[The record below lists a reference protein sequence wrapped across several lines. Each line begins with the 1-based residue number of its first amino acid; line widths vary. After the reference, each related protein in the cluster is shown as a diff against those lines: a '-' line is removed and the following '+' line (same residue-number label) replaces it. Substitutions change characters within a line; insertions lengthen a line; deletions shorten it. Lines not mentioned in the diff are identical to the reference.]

1 MRKKR
6 QFDVSGGNMNM
17 DGVPKSSDQNSII
30 TLDYL
35 FMEKVFD
42 ILFRVLDGFFRL
54 EDEAWRNCFL

>member
-1 MRKKR
+1 
-6 QFDVSGGNMNM
+6 MNM

-42 ILFRVLDGFFRL
+42 ILFRVLDGFFWL
-54 EDEAWRNCFL
+54 EDEA